1 MSDIFAS
8 ENGNPVKSKFIE
20 LLQSVKREG
29 IPDLLNWLTNN
40 TDFFTAPASTKHH
53 GAHDGGLCEHS
64 LTVYENLQKLLTAF
78 GAPIGQSCTVDGMI
92 ITALLHD
99 ICKVNFYQKVIK
111 SKKDGFHPNG
121 KIKWVDAVGYDIDD
135 QFPAGHGEKSVII
148 LQKFIELTDEEIMAI
163 NWHMGFS
170 DDRCKGYGGMQA
182 ISNAFGKYP
191 LAVALHMADLASNY
205 FDGV

>member
-8 ENGNPVKSKFIE
+8 DNRRSVNPRFIE
-20 LLQSVKREG
+20 LLESTEREG
-29 IPDLLNWLTNN
+29 IHDLIVWLTKE
-40 TDFFTAPASTKHH
+40 TDFFTAPASTKYH
-53 GAHDGGLCEHS
+53 GAVEGGLVEHS
-64 LTVYENLQKLLTAF
+64 LTVDLNMERICATYGLQIPGASRRLTAL
-78 GAPIGQSCTVDGMI
+78 T
-92 ITALLHD
+92 HD
-99 ICKVNFYQKVIK
+99 ICKANFYKVDYK
-111 SKKDGFHPNG
+111 NAKDPVIDG
-121 KIKWVDAVGYDIDD
+121 KQMTGWHRVPYYTIDD
-135 QFPAGHGEKSVII
+135 QFPVGHGEKSVII

-182 ISNAFGKYP
+182 LSNAFGKYP